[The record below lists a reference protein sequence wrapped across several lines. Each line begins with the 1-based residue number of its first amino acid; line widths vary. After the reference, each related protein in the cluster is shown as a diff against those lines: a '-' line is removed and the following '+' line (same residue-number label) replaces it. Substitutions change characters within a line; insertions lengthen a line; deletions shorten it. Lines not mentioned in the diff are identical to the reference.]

1 MSEIAENWQALRLR
15 IARAEAVADRL
26 PGSVRLL
33 AVSKTKP
40 AAAVRAAHAA
50 GQAAFG
56 ENYVQEGVAKIAEL
70 AGLPLEWHFIGPLQS
85 NKTRDVA
92 EHFHWVH
99 SVEREKIARRLAE
112 QRPAHLPPLQ
122 ICLQVNIDDEDSKAG
137 CGLAELPALV
147 RTVLSLPRLELRGLM
162 CIPRPGNTAAFTAL
176 AKTQQ
181 DLLASIP
188 GLSTPGLLRERFDT
202 LSMGMSDDLEAA
214 VAAGSTLVRIGTAL
228 FGARDYPAP

>member
-15 IARAEAVADRL
+15 IVRAEAMADRA

-40 AAAVRAAHAA
+40 ASAVRAAHAA
-50 GQAAFG
+50 GQTAFG

-70 AGLPLEWHFIGPLQS
+70 ADLPLEWHFIGPLQS

-112 QRPAHLPPLQ
+112 QRPSSLPPLQ

-137 CGLAELPALV
+137 CALADLPALV
-147 RTVLSLPRLELRGLM
+147 QAVLALPGLELRGLM
-162 CIPRPGNTAAFTAL
+162 CIPRPGNGAAFTAL
-176 AKTQQ
+176 AKTRQ
-181 DLLASIP
+181 DLLVSIP
-188 GLSTPGLLRERFDT
+188 GLLPERFDT

-214 VAAGSTLVRIGTAL
+214 VAAGSTLLRIGTAL
-228 FGARDYPAP
+228 FGARDYPAA